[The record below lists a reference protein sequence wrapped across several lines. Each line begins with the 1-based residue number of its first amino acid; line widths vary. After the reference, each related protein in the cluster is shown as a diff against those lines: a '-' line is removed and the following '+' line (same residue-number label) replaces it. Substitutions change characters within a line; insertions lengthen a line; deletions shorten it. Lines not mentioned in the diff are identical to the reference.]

1 MIKATF
7 FKRIFNKKNIILPL
21 LLGVILYLTSNIS
34 NNSFENLLLTS
45 FFQDMSLKGDNF
57 SLLIIIKWFL
67 HKTVLLYLILDILC
81 IEKRFFNYE
90 LIRFK
95 HITKIIIRKI
105 AYILVYT
112 LYYYISL
119 IFVLYILHIFHT
131 KNFLISAPMLML
143 IKFSN

>member
-67 HKTVLLYLILDILC
+67 HKTVLLYLIL
-81 IEKRFFNYE
+81 
-90 LIRFK
+90 
-95 HITKIIIRKI
+95 
-105 AYILVYT
+105 VYT